1 MILYE
6 PRATQLTAKSALLG
20 LLYWSLL
27 AIPYSRAVGQ
37 AAASASVTQLNQE
50 VDAHVQLASQWRVL
64 SYVGGLQ
71 NGQNYPFQQWYAAAG
86 LGYQFKPISTP
97 HTQNIDPDKEFYFL
111 FGAGYTHLD
120 TTTSGKVEN
129 RATIDVTVGYIF
141 PGDVL
146 VRDRNWL
153 ELRWVNGNYSTTYR
167 NLLTLEHEFRIH
179 GLRVSPFGSVEAF
192 YDGVSHTAER
202 SSGGAKG
209 SWNQWWYT
217 VGVQLPFERQLMAQV
232 FYRRQNCST
241 CAPEYTNEWAILLH
255 FFFDTNVN
263 H

>member
-1 MILYE
+1 M
-6 PRATQLTAKSALLG
+6 TAKPVLLG
-20 LLYWSLL
+20 LFAWSLL

-37 AAASASVTQLNQE
+37 TAASASETQWGEE
-50 VDAHVQLASQWRVL
+50 VDAHLQFASQWRAL
-64 SYVGGLQ
+64 AYAGGVQ
-71 NGQNYPFQQWYAAAG
+71 AQNYPFQQWYAAAG

-120 TTTSGKVEN
+120 TTSSGTVEN
-129 RATIDVTVGYIF
+129 RGTIDATVGYIF

-153 ELRWVNGNYSTTYR
+153 ELRWVNGKYSTSYR
-167 NLLTLEHEFRIH
+167 NMLMLEHEFRTH
-179 GLRVSPFGSVEAF
+179 GLRFSPFGSVEAF
-192 YDGVSHTAER
+192 YDGAGRTADE

-217 VGVQLPFERQLMAQV
+217 VGVQVPYERKFMAQV
-232 FYRRQNCST
+232 LYRRKNCST
-241 CAPEYTNEWAILLH
+241 CAPEIYNEWAIALH
-255 FFFDTNVN
+255 FFFDSTR
-263 H
+263 